1 MPCGMIARQLLDKS
15 ARQLGSRSA
24 PRDPDLRSAKIS
36 GAICNEPKER
46 IRAVAADVGT
56 LLYLVSL
63 GFVATAVVVVFF
75 GLGFFLLAHPGD
87 EPITRAGLGAH
98 GAEPTTSSSSVPPAQ
113 PSETREQ
120 VLPAPTGDTA
130 PGSLSP
136 ATADTAAANMTFDA
150 SRPEQPG
157 LESNK
162 ETAIVATLPR
172 DRARG
177 KKRDYSAP
185 SQCSPKALGRGISA
199 AAGRRRTGESL
210 ALDHSFGRQSPRRP
224 ITAAFTAN
232 CRFQNSLTRCGGMSL

>member
-87 EPITRAGLGAH
+87 EPIAGAGLGAR
-98 GAEPTTSSSSVPPAQ
+98 GAEPTASSSSVPPAQ

-150 SRPEQPG
+150 SSPEQPG

-162 ETAIVATLPR
+162 ETATVATLPGIAHA
-172 DRARG
+172 ARSG
-177 KKRDYSAP
+177 TTRH
-185 SQCSPKALGRGISA
+185 RHSA
-199 AAGRRRTGESL
+199 ARKHWVAAYRPPPAASGPEKAWRWIIHSAGNLLAALSPPPSRQTVGFRT
-210 ALDHSFGRQSPRRP
+210 H
-224 ITAAFTAN
+224 
-232 CRFQNSLTRCGGMSL
+232 